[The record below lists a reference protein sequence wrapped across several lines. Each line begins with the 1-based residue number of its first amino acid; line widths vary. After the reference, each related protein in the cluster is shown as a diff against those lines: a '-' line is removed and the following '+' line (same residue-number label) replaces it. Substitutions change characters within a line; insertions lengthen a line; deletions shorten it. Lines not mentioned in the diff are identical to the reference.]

1 MNVGF
6 IGIGQMGSHMAR
18 HILEAGYNLTV
29 HDTRKE
35 AAQPLLAQGAKWAD
49 SPDRMAETCQVILS
63 CLPGPG
69 DVEQV
74 IYGQNGLLKGWKQG
88 DVYIDLSTN
97 SPIMIRRAAA
107 DARSKGVTVLDA
119 PVSGGASGAEAGT
132 LAIMVGGDVDS
143 LEKVRGILEAIGK
156 KIFHV
161 GDVGCGNIAKLV
173 NNMISIT
180 CNAITAEGFVLG
192 ARAGIDCAKLREVIT
207 VSTGNNFTVQHY
219 PESVF
224 QGNFNP
230 GFRISLA
237 SKDISLAISLGK
249 EYGIPLPVG
258 AAVEQRLIEA
268 KAAGLG
274 DKHID
279 SLILPLE
286 KLAKVQVRTEH
297 K

>member
-6 IGIGQMGSHMAR
+6 IGVGQMGSHMSR

-29 HDTRKE
+29 HDVRKE
-35 AAQPLLAQGAKWAD
+35 AAKLLLEKGAKWA
-49 SPDRMAETCQVILS
+49 STPERMAETCQIILS
-63 CLPGPG
+63 CLPGPC

-74 IYGQNGLLKGWKQG
+74 IYGQNGLLKSWKTG
-88 DVYIDLSTN
+88 DIYVDLSTN
-97 SPIMIRRAAA
+97 SPTLIRRAAT
-107 DARSKGVTVLDA
+107 DAKTKGVSVLDA
-119 PVSGGASGAEAGT
+119 PVSGGVSGAEAKT
-132 LAIMVGGDVDS
+132 LAIMVGGDVHA
-143 LEKVRGILEAIGK
+143 LETVRGILEAIGS

-192 ARAGIDCAKLREVIT
+192 AKAGIDCTKLHEVIK

-224 QGNFNP
+224 RGNFNP

-237 SKDISLAISLGK
+237 SKDISLAIALGK

-286 KLAKVQVRTEH
+286 ELAKVQVRTER

>member
-18 HILEAGYNLTV
+18 HILDAGYNLTV
-29 HDTRKE
+29 HDARKE
-35 AAQPLLAQGAKWAD
+35 VAQPLLAKGAKWAD
-49 SPDRMAETCQVILS
+49 SPERMAETCQIILS
-63 CLPGPG
+63 CLPGPPEMEH
-69 DVEQV
+69 VV
-74 IYGQNGLLKGWKQG
+74 YGQNGLMKGWKQG
-88 DVYIDLSTN
+88 DIYIDLSTN
-97 SPIMIRRAAA
+97 SPIMIRRAAT
-107 DARSKGVTVLDA
+107 DARNKGVTVLDA
-119 PVSGGASGAEAGT
+119 PVSGGVAGAEAGT
-132 LAIMVGGDVDS
+132 LAIMVGGDIDS

-180 CNAITAEGFVLG
+180 INAITAEGFVLG
-192 ARAGIDCAKLREVIT
+192 VKAGIDCAKLQEVIT

-219 PESVF
+219 HESVF
-224 QGNFNP
+224 QGNFKP
-230 GFRISLA
+230 GFRTSLA
-237 SKDISLAISLGK
+237 AKDISLAISLGK
-249 EYGIPLPVG
+249 EYSIPLPVG

-279 SLILPLE
+279 SIILPLE
-286 KLAKVQVRTEH
+286 ELAKVQVRTEH